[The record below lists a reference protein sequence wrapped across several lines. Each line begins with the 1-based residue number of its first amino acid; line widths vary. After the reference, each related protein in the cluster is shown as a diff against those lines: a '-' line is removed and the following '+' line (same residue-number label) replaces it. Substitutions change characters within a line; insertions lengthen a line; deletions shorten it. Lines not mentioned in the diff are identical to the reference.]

1 MFAGTVWCQL
11 EHATLKQLKVGE
23 GLQLPISEPVGGHV
37 QGALGIGLLRGKKAL
52 TSCDSFMGGLVGTS
66 EPQARQG
73 STEANPVCS
82 LVALQQGLVQSWI
95 LPKITKLEL
104 SRLVNQELLEPE

>member
-1 MFAGTVWCQL
+1 MSA
-11 EHATLKQLKVGE
+11 EHAILQLLKVGE
-23 GLQLPISEPVGGHV
+23 GLQLPSSEPVGGH
-37 QGALGIGLLRGKKAL
+37 GTGLLRGKKAL

-104 SRLVNQELLEPE
+104 SKLVNQELLEPE

>member
-1 MFAGTVWCQL
+1 MSVVHFWGRWGPLLGQPKITKL
-11 EHATLKQLKVGE
+11 ELSRLVNQE
-23 GLQLPISEPVGGHV
+23 
-37 QGALGIGLLRGKKAL
+37 LL
-52 TSCDSFMGGLVGTS
+52 
-66 EPQARQG
+66 EPQERQG

-104 SRLVNQELLEPE
+104 SKLVNQELLEPE